1 MSKNKHGTIAFGKGD
16 NRLVLLHMNKPIRGG
31 VIGMVKSKLFQ
42 FPVAVIIDETPTDD
56 RDYSFACLACAENGV
71 APRILIDRE
80 LFYDIIRG
88 SVEARV
94 ILLHELGHYHHQHL
108 SQQVKD
114 RDTARM
120 DCASAGF
127 VDPNELE
134 ADRFVASYLGREK
147 TIMGLKCLMERL
159 CKEYADYDEDS
170 LQIAADEL
178 KLRIAALEVTG
189 NE

>member
-1 MSKNKHGTIAFGKGD
+1 MSKNKHGTIVFGKGN

-31 VIGMVKSKLFQ
+31 VIGMVKSRLFP
-42 FPVAVIIDETPTDD
+42 FPIAIIIDETPADD

-80 LFYDIIRG
+80 LFYDIILG

-94 ILLHELGHYHHQHL
+94 ILLHELGHYHYQHL

-114 RDTARM
+114 RDATRM

-127 VDPNELE
+127 VDHNEIE
-134 ADRFVASYLGREK
+134 ADQFVAAYLGREK
-147 TIMGLKCLMERL
+147 TI
-159 CKEYADYDEDS
+159 
-170 LQIAADEL
+170 I
-178 KLRIAALEVTG
+178 
-189 NE
+189 